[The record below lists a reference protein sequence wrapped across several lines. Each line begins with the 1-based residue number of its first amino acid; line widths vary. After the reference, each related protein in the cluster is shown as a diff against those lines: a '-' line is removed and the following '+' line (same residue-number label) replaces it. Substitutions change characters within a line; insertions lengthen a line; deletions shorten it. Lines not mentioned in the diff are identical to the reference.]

1 MIVLVDS
8 SVWSAALRRTARESS
23 ATAAVRGELAEL
35 IREQRVAIIGPV
47 RQELLSG
54 IRAPEQFDLLRT
66 PLEAFRDLPLD
77 ERDHELAAQMF
88 NRCRAS
94 GVQGSNTD
102 FLICAVAKR
111 RRLAIFTTDRDFERF
126 AGLLDLRLHAS
137 RG

>member
-23 ATAAVRGELAEL
+23 ATAALCGELAEL

-54 IRAPEQFDLLRT
+54 IRAPEQFDRLRT
-66 PLEAFRDLPLD
+66 HLEAFRDLPLD

-137 RG
+137 RR